1 MDHWKKVYE
10 LGGRLGFVRGL
21 FEFTA
26 NHVHYQYFLR
36 NFLFLSSFE
45 YWKIVIFHS
54 FWVIILVLYPQNRRM
69 SFQLFFFLF
78 KASNQVINISNF
90 Y

>member
-26 NHVHYQYFLR
+26 NHVHYLKIPIPTEKKFKKPVNMYCTYAQWIHD
-36 NFLFLSSFE
+36 FLFSDFRFRFDTTL
-45 YWKIVIFHS
+45 
-54 FWVIILVLYPQNRRM
+54 IICYP
-69 SFQLFFFLF
+69 
-78 KASNQVINISNF
+78 
-90 Y
+90 

>member
-26 NHVHYQYFLR
+26 NHVHYPVVFENRLFNRASVKILPYF
-36 NFLFLSSFE
+36 
-45 YWKIVIFHS
+45 ID
-54 FWVIILVLYPQNRRM
+54 
-69 SFQLFFFLF
+69 
-78 KASNQVINISNF
+78 
-90 Y
+90 

>member
-26 NHVHYQYFLR
+26 NHVHYQITR
-36 NFLFLSSFE
+36 N
-45 YWKIVIFHS
+45 
-54 FWVIILVLYPQNRRM
+54 IIPYDQITLDKFCILLLDEN
-69 SFQLFFFLF
+69 SIL
-78 KASNQVINISNF
+78 
-90 Y
+90 

>member
-26 NHVHYQYFLR
+26 NHVHYLFYGTSAMR
-36 NFLFLSSFE
+36 IFLFAVGYNGLWGKKGSVNLAKRQNLE
-45 YWKIVIFHS
+45 
-54 FWVIILVLYPQNRRM
+54 LY
-69 SFQLFFFLF
+69 F
-78 KASNQVINISNF
+78 I
-90 Y
+90 